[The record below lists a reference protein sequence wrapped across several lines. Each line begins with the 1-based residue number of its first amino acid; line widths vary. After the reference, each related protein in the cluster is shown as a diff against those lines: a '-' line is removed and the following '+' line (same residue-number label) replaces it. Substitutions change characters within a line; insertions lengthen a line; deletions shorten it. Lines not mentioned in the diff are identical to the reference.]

1 MIPQIHLPDYQYV
14 LPDNKI
20 PSFPSAERD
29 KSKLLFY
36 KNGAISSHVFTE
48 ISDLIPAQSLL
59 IFNDTK
65 VFPARLNFKKS
76 TGSGIEI
83 FCLQPVSVQKI
94 VGNFS
99 EMQWLCMV
107 GNQKKWKGE
116 ILENQFLKAE
126 LIEKKEAES
135 VIKFTWLGDLDF
147 YSVLEQIAEL
157 PLPPYMN
164 RKATTED
171 QNRYQTVYASE
182 KGSVAAP
189 TAGLHFTENVLYAID
204 KKGIKRQKL
213 TLHVGAGTFKP
224 IKSEKID
231 NHDMHS
237 ERFSVSVSLIK
248 SLIENQFVVSV
259 GTTSTRVLESLYW
272 FGLQLEKQKTTSEVF
287 VSQWEP
293 YQNNTKISAKQSLE
307 NIYNYMI
314 NNKLETLDGQTQIII
329 IPGYEF
335 KICKGIIT
343 NFHQPESTLI
353 LLVAAFLGTDW
364 KKVYDYALS
373 NDFRFLSYGDSSLL
387 IP

>member
-14 LPDNKI
+14 LPDDKI

-29 KSKLLFY
+29 KSKLLYY
-36 KNGAISSHVFTE
+36 KNGAISSHIFTE

-65 VFPARLNFKKS
+65 VFPARLNFRKS
-76 TGSGIEI
+76 TGSAIEI
-83 FCLQPVSVQKI
+83 FCLQPVSIQKT

-116 ILENQFLKAE
+116 TLENQFLKAE
-126 LIEKKEAES
+126 LIEKREAES
-135 VIKFTWLGDLDF
+135 VIKFAWSGNLDF

-164 RKATTED
+164 RKATIED

-189 TAGLHFTENVLYAID
+189 TAGLHFTENVLLAID
-204 KKGIKRQKL
+204 NKGIKRQKL

-237 ERFSVSVSLIK
+237 ERFSVSILLIK

-272 FGLQLEKQKTTSEVF
+272 FGLQLENHKTTSEVF

-293 YQNNTKISAKQSLE
+293 YQNSIKISVKQSVE

-314 NNKLETLDGQTQIII
+314 SNKLETLDGQTKIII

-353 LLVAAFLGTDW
+353 LLVAAFLGSNW

>member
-14 LPDNKI
+14 LPDDKI

-36 KNGAISSHVFTE
+36 KNGAISSHIFTE

-65 VFPARLNFKKS
+65 VFPARLNFRKS
-76 TGSGIEI
+76 TGSAIEI
-83 FCLQPVSVQKI
+83 FCLQPVSVQKT

-135 VIKFTWLGDLDF
+135 VIKFTWSGDLDF

-164 RKATTED
+164 RKATNED

-189 TAGLHFTENVLYAID
+189 TAGLHFTEKVLKDID
-204 KKGIKRQKL
+204 SKGIKRQKL

-248 SLIENQFVVSV
+248 SLIENLFVISV

-272 FGLQLEKQKTTSEVF
+272 FGLQLENKKLTSEVF

-293 YQNNTKISAKQSLE
+293 YQNNIKISTQQSLE

-314 NNKLETLDGQTQIII
+314 NNKLETIDGQTQIII

>member
-14 LPDNKI
+14 LPDDKI

-76 TGSGIEI
+76 TGSAIEI
-83 FCLQPVSVQKI
+83 FCLQPVSIQKI

-116 ILENQFLKAE
+116 ILENKFLKAE

-135 VIKFTWLGDLDF
+135 VIKFTWSGDLDF

-248 SLIENQFVVSV
+248 SLIENLFVVSV

-293 YQNNTKISAKQSLE
+293 YQNNTKILAKQSLE

-314 NNKLETLDGQTQIII
+314 NNKLETLDGQTKIII

-353 LLVAAFLGTDW
+353 LLVAAFLGIDW